1 MAKIVVD
8 AGHGQGDNV
17 GVGSY
22 REGTQMW
29 YLAQYL
35 QEELERQGHTVV
47 NTRPL
52 ITNKPSLSDRGAMAK
67 GFDIF
72 MSIHSNANSNPA
84 IRGAIIYDSVADAV
98 DNMESELVAAIAKTM
113 GTLNKGVTGR
123 ESNVT
128 PDTDY
133 YGVLRSAVRNGCKNA
148 MLIEHS
154 YHTNPEDA
162 TWLMSHDN
170 LKALAKAEAD
180 VVTKYYPVRTGDTMI
195 KLGSRGTE
203 VIAWQTNLN
212 TQGYGL
218 VVDGIF
224 GSKTEAA
231 TKDFQ
236 AKYGLA
242 ADGIVG
248 KQTLA
253 KMTSILNPAP
263 PPPVVDYKAE
273 LDKAIAKINSLN
285 VEIQNL
291 KNQLAAVEKLSQTR
305 HDELTKVAMAFDVLS
320 GVAERY

>member
-35 QEELERQGHTVV
+35 QQELVKRGHTVV

-52 ITNKPSLSDRGAMAK
+52 ITNKPSLNDRGAMAK
-67 GFDIF
+67 GFDVF
-72 MSIHSNANSNPA
+72 MSLHSNANSNA
-84 IRGAIIYDSVADAV
+84 TIRGAIIYDSVADTF
-98 DNMESELVAAIAKTM
+98 DNIEQDLVAKIAETM
-113 GTLNKGVTGR
+113 GTPNKGVTNR

-133 YGVLRSAVRNGCKNA
+133 YGVLRSAVRVKCKNA
-148 MLIEHS
+148 MLIEHG

-162 TWLMSHDN
+162 NWLMSHDN
-170 LKALAKAEAD
+170 LKKLAVAEAE
-180 VVTKYYPVRTGDTMI
+180 VITKYYPSDMENNMI
-195 KLGSRGTE
+195 RLGSKGIE
-203 VIAWQTNLN
+203 VEMWQHDLN
-212 TQGYGL
+212 KQGYGL
-218 VVDGIF
+218 VADGIF
-224 GSKTEAA
+224 GTKTDTA

-236 AKYGLA
+236 AKYGLT

-248 KQTLA
+248 EKTYA
-253 KMTSILNPAP
+253 KMAEILAPVP
-263 PPPVVDYKAE
+263 PPPTVDYKAD
-273 LDKAIAKINSLN
+273 LDKAIAKINLLN

-291 KNQLAAVEKLSQTR
+291 KNQIVSLEKSDQTK
-305 HDELTKVAMAFDVLS
+305 HDELTQVAMAFEVFA

>member
-35 QEELERQGHTVV
+35 QQELVKRGHTVV

-52 ITNKPSLSDRGAMAK
+52 ITNQPSLSSRGAMAN

-98 DNMESELVAAIAKTM
+98 DNMETELVSVISKTM
-113 GTLNKGVTGR
+113 NTLNKGVTGR

-133 YGVLRSAVRNGCKNA
+133 YGVLRSAVRVGCNNA
-148 MLIEHS
+148 MLIEHG

-162 TWLMSHDN
+162 NWLMSHDN
-170 LKALAKAEAD
+170 LRKLAIAEAD
-180 VVTKYYPVRTGDTMI
+180 VITKYYPSDMENNMI
-195 KLGSRGTE
+195 KLGSRGIE
-203 VIAWQTNLN
+203 VEEWQHNLN
-212 TQGYGL
+212 KQGYNL
-218 VVDGIF
+218 VADGIF
-224 GSKTEAA
+224 GSKTEIA

-236 AKYGLA
+236 AKYGLT

-248 KQTLA
+248 EKTYA
-253 KMTSILNPAP
+253 KMADILAPVP
-263 PPPVVDYKAE
+263 PPPTVDYKSE
-273 LDKAIAKINSLN
+273 LEKAIAKINLLN

-291 KNQLAAVEKLSQTR
+291 KNQVIGLEKTSQTR
-305 HDELTKVAMAFDVLS
+305 HDELTQVAMAFEVLS

>member
-35 QEELERQGHTVV
+35 QQELVKRGHTVV

-52 ITNKPSLSDRGAMAK
+52 ITNEPSLSTRGAMAK

-72 MSIHSNANSNPA
+72 MSLHSNANSSPTL
-84 IRGAIIYDSVADAV
+84 RGAIIYDSVADLY
-98 DNMESELVAAIAKTM
+98 DNIEQDLVATIAEVM
-113 GTLNKGVTGR
+113 GTPNKGIKNR

-133 YGVLRSAVRNGCKNA
+133 YGVLRSAVRVGCNNA
-148 MLIEHS
+148 MLIEHG

-162 TWLMSHDN
+162 NWLMSHDN
-170 LKALAKAEAD
+170 LRKLAIAEAD
-180 VVTKYYPVRTGDTMI
+180 VITKYYPSDMENNMI
-195 KLGSRGTE
+195 KLGSRGIE
-203 VIAWQTNLN
+203 VEEWQHNLN
-212 TQGYGL
+212 KQGYNL
-218 VVDGIF
+218 VADGIF
-224 GSKTEAA
+224 GSKTEIA

-236 AKYGLA
+236 AKYGLT
-242 ADGIVG
+242 ADGVVG
-248 KQTLA
+248 EKTYA
-253 KMTSILNPAP
+253 KMAEILAPVP
-263 PPPVVDYKAE
+263 PPPTVDYKAE
-273 LDKAIAKINSLN
+273 LEKAIAKINLLN

-291 KNQLAAVEKLSQTR
+291 KNQVIGLEKTSQTR
-305 HDELTKVAMAFDVLS
+305 HDELTQVAMAFDVLS
-320 GVAERY
+320 GIAERY